1 MIWTA
6 LLTSRFAWG
15 AIVALLLGVP
25 VAGWAGYRIGHAYGW
40 DEGVDY
46 ERARWQA
53 ERERM
58 LAQAAAQAE
67 VLRAEGRA
75 VAAELERARADVRV
89 QYVET
94 VRVVR
99 ERASAT
105 RACFS
110 PNVTASLNRTPIRET
125 VERPGEPPRAAE
137 PAAGGTSELAA
148 AEWIAGA
155 QAAHEACRAQVGALA
170 AWVRAVT
177 GSRP

>member
-40 DEGVDY
+40 DDGVDY

-53 ERERM
+53 ERERV

-99 ERASAT
+99 ERA
-105 RACFS
+105 
-110 PNVTASLNRTPIRET
+110 
-125 VERPGEPPRAAE
+125 
-137 PAAGGTSELAA
+137 
-148 AEWIAGA
+148 
-155 QAAHEACRAQVGALA
+155 
-170 AWVRAVT
+170 
-177 GSRP
+177 